1 MDALA
6 KIPQDGCKGMIDRAK
21 AGEGTRPPPAFSHGR
36 PDWSFSRYLE
46 LLPIV
51 TPINASAD
59 ATVMTPINAT
69 PVAVPDLLDSGAFE
83 VFRRGDARFQF

>member
-1 MDALA
+1 MDPLA

-21 AGEGTRPPPAFSHGR
+21 AGEGTASPAFSHGR
-36 PDWSFSRYLE
+36 PVWSFSRYLE

-51 TPINASAD
+51 TPINASTD

-69 PVAVPDLLDSGAFE
+69 PVAVPDLLDSSAFE

>member
-1 MDALA
+1 LDPLA
-6 KIPQDGCKGMIDRAK
+6 KIPQDCCKGMIDRAK
-21 AGEGTRPPPAFSHGR
+21 AREGPAPPAFSHGR
-36 PDWSFSRYLE
+36 PVWSFSRYLE

-51 TPINASAD
+51 TPINASTD

-69 PVAVPDLLDSGAFE
+69 PVAVPDLLDSSAFE